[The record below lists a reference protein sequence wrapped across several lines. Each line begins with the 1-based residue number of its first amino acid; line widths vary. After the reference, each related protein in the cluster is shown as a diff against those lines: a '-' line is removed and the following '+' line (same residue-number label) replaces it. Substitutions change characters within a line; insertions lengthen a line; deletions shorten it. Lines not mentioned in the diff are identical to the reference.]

1 MSSSKAGAISQG
13 PLQGI
18 KVLDIGSMVA
28 APLAAGVLADQGAE
42 VIKVETP
49 GIGDLTRYV
58 GATCNGVSAIFQGV
72 NRGKRSIAIDLK
84 SDAGVDILH
93 RMIRDVDVIIHNF
106 RPGVAERLQVDYNTL
121 AAINPALIYVSV
133 SGFGHEGPMAQKAA
147 YDNVVQAFAGVAMS
161 QRDAQTGEPAQYKH
175 LFADKLTAMMASQ
188 AITAA
193 LLARERGAGG
203 QQVKLSMVD
212 VVTNFMWL
220 DAAGTATFKSEDA
233 DPGMQISK
241 DSRLIK
247 FKNGYGQA
255 APVSDSDFHG
265 WCAAFGVDSSDPRLT
280 TVIERLQ
287 HEDMVNDISR
297 QIFERGVE
305 LDTEET
311 LAKLDA
317 ADVPCARANAL
328 HELPA
333 NPQMQANKLFVESEH
348 PRAGPIVEP
357 RNPVNFSKTPSG
369 CGFPSVA
376 LGENT
381 DAILRELGFD
391 DDAIGQM
398 KASGAVM

>member
-1 MSSSKAGAISQG
+1 MNIPEDKATPNG
-13 PLQGI
+13 PLHGI

-28 APLAAGVLADQGAE
+28 APLAAGILADQGAE

-58 GATCNGVSAIFQGV
+58 GATCNGVSSIFQGV

-84 SDAGVDILH
+84 SESGVEILH
-93 RMIRDVDVIIHNF
+93 RMVREVDVIIHNF
-106 RPGVAERLQVDYNTL
+106 RPGVADRLQADYSTL
-121 AAINPALIYVSV
+121 SAINPELIYVSV

-220 DAAGTATFKSEDA
+220 DAAGTATFKSDNA

-265 WCAAFGVDSSDPRLT
+265 WCAAFGVDSSDPRLA

-287 HEDMVNDISR
+287 HEDMVNNVSS
-297 QIFERGVE
+297 QIFERGLN
-305 LDTEET
+305 LDADET
-311 LAKLDA
+311 LAKLDD
-317 ADVPCARANAL
+317 ADVPCARANEL

-348 PRAGPIVEP
+348 PTAGPIVEP

-376 LGENT
+376 LGANT
-381 DAILRELGFD
+381 DAILSELGFD
-391 DDAIGQM
+391 NDEIQRM
-398 KASGAVM
+398 KECGAVM